1 MPKVILKQT
10 HLSEYKYSHAYD
22 DYENLVS
29 RERAISDGRP
39 YYFDIEKQIK
49 LKTKTSSLGNLFW
62 SAYPNQK
69 YTLRNLSYDFS
80 ELEKTFESYE
90 HRKFKGDIIE
100 NLKFKYKG
108 FDILLQ
114 NAQEEIRI
122 VDSYFRSDVKAQ
134 LLCGTD
140 CIVEVIKSSDI
151 SKNKAQ
157 FIEDNQILTFKI
169 YIDDKGNQ
177 KSERDSIIGDREIE
191 DINRRI
197 HDGQGKLAE
206 QKDELEQLDK
216 IRKKKAF
223 TEIFNFEGCLQSR
236 ITTFEY
242 RNTELKRTKGELLGT
257 EIDRRD
263 VLRSRIES
271 TKRDIERVTNDI
283 ESIKNRTKFCI
294 ESIESIKKYG
304 WLVKIEPNKRIIEDT
319 IKNYKRTFNCGWQLL
334 TLIKVKCMEQNGFFC
349 EESEKYFK
357 QVNVN
362 YEQRQ

>member
-10 HLSEYKYSHAYD
+10 PLSEYKYSHAYD
-22 DYENLVS
+22 DFENLVS
-29 RERAISDGRP
+29 RERAINDGRA
-39 YYFDIEKQIK
+39 YYFDIQKQIK
-49 LKTKTSSLGNLFW
+49 LKTKMSSLGNLFW

-69 YTLRNLSYDFS
+69 YTLRNVSYDFS

-108 FDILLQ
+108 FDVLLQ
-114 NAQEEIRI
+114 NSQEEIRI

-216 IRKKKAF
+216 IGKKKAF
-223 TEIFNFEGCLQSR
+223 TEISRFEGWIEPR
-236 ITTFEY
+236 IRIFEN
-242 RNTELKRTKGELLGT
+242 RNRELKQRKSELLGT

-263 VLRSRIES
+263 GL
-271 TKRDIERVTNDI
+271 KRDIEKVKDGI
-283 ESIKNRTKFCI
+283 QFCI
-294 ESIESIKKYG
+294 SRTESVKELG
-304 WLVKIEPNKRIIEDT
+304 RLAKIEQNKPIIEAT
-319 IKNYKRTFNCGWQLL
+319 VKQYKRTFNCDFQLMRVAR
-334 TLIKVKCMEQNGFFC
+334 IKCIEKNGFFC
-349 EESEKYFK
+349 EDSNRYFEHI
-357 QVNVN
+357 NSIS
-362 YEQRQ
+362 

>member
-10 HLSEYKYSHAYD
+10 PLSEYKYSHAYD
-22 DYENLVS
+22 DFENLVS
-29 RERAISDGRP
+29 REKAINDGRD

-69 YTLRNLSYDFS
+69 YTLRNVSYDFA

-108 FDILLQ
+108 FDVLLQ
-114 NAQEEIRI
+114 NAQEEIII

-191 DINRRI
+191 NINRRI
-197 HDGQGKLAE
+197 QDGQGKLAE

-216 IRKKKAF
+216 IGKKKAF
-223 TEIFNFEGCLQSR
+223 TEISRFEGWVQSR
-236 ITTFEY
+236 IRIFED
-242 RNTELKRTKGELLGT
+242 RNRELKQRKAELLGT

-263 VLRSRIES
+263 GIRERITEFSNRIES
-271 TKRDIERVTNDI
+271 TRREIEYEQERVNSF
-283 ESIKNRTKFCI
+283 ESGSKRTTECVSKIPELESRITEINNKFREIAKDC
-294 ESIESIKKYG
+294 
-304 WLVKIEPNKRIIEDT
+304 KIEWFRNKWMQGKCIDKLTE
-319 IKNYKRTFNCGWQLL
+319 IKYWT
-334 TLIKVKCMEQNGFFC
+334 
-349 EESEKYFK
+349 S
-357 QVNVN
+357 
-362 YEQRQ
+362 

>member
-22 DYENLVS
+22 DFENLVS

-39 YYFDIEKQIK
+39 YYFDVEKQIK

-69 YTLRNLSYDFS
+69 YTLRNVSYDFS

-216 IRKKKAF
+216 IGKKKAF
-223 TEIFNFEGCLQSR
+223 TEISRFEEWLQKR
-236 ITTFEY
+236 IRRLDGYRERNESKILLSNKHEPRLREDYEQLAIKNAFDFLNKLDKSKNYVLNSGETIVDLDKFINSHKSIINSKSSETIKQPY
-242 RNTELKRTKGELLGT
+242 RN
-257 EIDRRD
+257 
-263 VLRSRIES
+263 
-271 TKRDIERVTNDI
+271 
-283 ESIKNRTKFCI
+283 
-294 ESIESIKKYG
+294 
-304 WLVKIEPNKRIIEDT
+304 RIIKLFE
-319 IKNYKRTFNCGWQLL
+319 
-334 TLIKVKCMEQNGFFC
+334 
-349 EESEKYFK
+349 
-357 QVNVN
+357 

>member
-10 HLSEYKYSHAYD
+10 PLSEYKYSHAYD
-22 DYENLVS
+22 DFENLVS
-29 RERAISDGRP
+29 RERAINDGRA

-69 YTLRNLSYDFS
+69 YTLRNVSYDFS
-80 ELEKTFESYE
+80 ELEKTFETYE

-100 NLKFKYKG
+100 NLSFKYKG
-108 FDILLQ
+108 FDVLLQ

-122 VDSYFRSDVKAQ
+122 IDSYFRSDVKAQ

-140 CIVEVIKSSDI
+140 CIVEVVKSSDI
-151 SKNKAQ
+151 SKNKAG
-157 FIEDNQILTFKI
+157 FIEANQILTFKI

-216 IRKKKAF
+216 IGKKKAF
-223 TEIFNFEGCLQSR
+223 TEISRFEGWIQSR
-236 ITTFEY
+236 IRIFED
-242 RNTELKRTKGELLGT
+242 RNKDFKRTKGELLGT

-263 VLRSRIES
+263 IIRGSIEATERNIKRVGTEIES
-271 TKRDIERVTNDI
+271 TKNGAQ
-283 ESIKNRTKFCI
+283 FCI

-304 WLVKIEPNKRIIEDT
+304 WLVKIEPNKRIIEDAV
-319 IKNYKRTFNCGWQLL
+319 KNYKRTFNCDWQLL
-334 TLIKVKCMEQNGFFC
+334 TLTKVKCMEQNGFFC
-349 EESEKYFK
+349 EESENYFNH
-357 QVNVN
+357 VNLSH
-362 YEQRQ
+362 E

>member
-10 HLSEYKYSHAYD
+10 PLSEYKYSHAYD
-22 DYENLVS
+22 DFENLVS
-29 RERAISDGRP
+29 RERAINDGRP

-69 YTLRNLSYDFS
+69 YTLRNVSYDFS
-80 ELEKTFESYE
+80 ELEKTFETYE

-100 NLKFKYKG
+100 NLSFKYKG
-108 FDILLQ
+108 FDVLLQ

-122 VDSYFRSDVKAQ
+122 IDSYFRSDVKAQ

-140 CIVEVIKSSDI
+140 CIVEVVKSSDI

-216 IRKKKAF
+216 IGKNKAF
-223 TEIFNFEGCLQSR
+223 TEISRFEGWIEPR
-236 ITTFEY
+236 IRIFED
-242 RNTELKRTKGELLGT
+242 RNKDFKRTKGELLGT

-263 VLRSRIES
+263 GIRERITEFSNRIES
-271 TKRDIERVTNDI
+271 TRREIEYEREQVNSFESGSKRTTECVSKIPEL
-283 ESIKNRTKFCI
+283 ESRITEINNKFREIAKDC
-294 ESIESIKKYG
+294 
-304 WLVKIEPNKRIIEDT
+304 KIEWFRNKWMQGKCIDKLSE
-319 IKNYKRTFNCGWQLL
+319 IKYWT
-334 TLIKVKCMEQNGFFC
+334 
-349 EESEKYFK
+349 S
-357 QVNVN
+357 
-362 YEQRQ
+362 

>member
-236 ITTFEY
+236 ITKLY
-242 RNTELKRTKGELLGT
+242 RNRNGLSNKHEPRLPEDYEQLA
-257 EIDRRD
+257 
-263 VLRSRIES
+263 
-271 TKRDIERVTNDI
+271 
-283 ESIKNRTKFCI
+283 IKNAFDFLNKLDKSKNYVLNSGETIVDLDKFI
-294 ESIESIKKYG
+294 NSHKSIINSKSSEIIKQPYK
-304 WLVKIEPNKRIIEDT
+304 NRIIKLFE
-319 IKNYKRTFNCGWQLL
+319 
-334 TLIKVKCMEQNGFFC
+334 
-349 EESEKYFK
+349 
-357 QVNVN
+357 
-362 YEQRQ
+362 YEQR

>member
-108 FDILLQ
+108 FDVLLQ

-169 YIDDKGNQ
+169 YIDEKGNQ

-236 ITTFEY
+236 ITKLY
-242 RNTELKRTKGELLGT
+242 RNRNGLSNKHEPRLPEDYEQLA
-257 EIDRRD
+257 
-263 VLRSRIES
+263 
-271 TKRDIERVTNDI
+271 
-283 ESIKNRTKFCI
+283 IKNAFDFLNKLDKSKNYVLNSGETIVDLDKFI
-294 ESIESIKKYG
+294 NSHKSIINSKSSEIIKQPYK
-304 WLVKIEPNKRIIEDT
+304 NRIIKLFE
-319 IKNYKRTFNCGWQLL
+319 
-334 TLIKVKCMEQNGFFC
+334 
-349 EESEKYFK
+349 
-357 QVNVN
+357 